1 VYVCVFSVDGC
12 ADPVLPTGAWI
23 KRDAAEAVVGCR
35 AAGEGGASP
44 TWLLKCVDGAWSGQ
58 VGVCPSQSPS
68 GSSPAG
74 GSPSLPLGPL
84 PAAGSGSRP
93 LAGELPS
100 KPAVSGKTE
109 FSKLLLELLSVV
121 HSV

>member
-1 VYVCVFSVDGC
+1 MCVFSVEGC

-44 TWLLKCVDGAWSGQ
+44 TWLLKCVDGTWSGQ

-68 GSSPAG
+68 GSSPAR
-74 GSPSLPLGPL
+74 GSPSLPSGPW
-84 PAAGSGSRP
+84 PAAGSGSRSP
-93 LAGELPS
+93 AGELPS
-100 KPAVSGKTE
+100 KPVVSGKTE
-109 FSKLLLELLSVV
+109 FNNVELLGVVTSV
-121 HSV
+121 